1 MILIENVA
9 IATADAEDTYY
20 GDGHV
25 VVGDDGRIVA
35 VGPGHAGRFHGHLR
49 RIDGTAAPDA
59 VADELRRA
67 LATLKL
73 EADETI

>member
-1 MILIENVA
+1 M
-9 IATADAEDTYY
+9 
-20 GDGHV
+20 
-25 VVGDDGRIVA
+25 
-35 VGPGHAGRFHGHLR
+35 LR
-49 RIDGTAAPDA
+49 RIDGAAPPDA